1 MRRILLMLLCSF
13 VVGCGGSDGPELAD
27 VTGTVTLDGKPL
39 SRASIRFVPEASG
52 GSPSYGA
59 TNKDGEYQLLF
70 SADKSGAMIGRHR
83 VEIEMLEPEYDQEGK
98 LVGEKPAVLPAKYRN
113 GSELSADVKS
123 GSNAIPFQLSS
134 K

>member
-1 MRRILLMLLCSF
+1 MRSVLLVALCGF
-13 VVGCGGSDGPELAD
+13 VAGCGGSDGPKLAD

-39 SRASIRFVPEASG
+39 TRASIRFVPEATG

-59 TNKDGEYQLLF
+59 TTKGGEYQLLF

-83 VEIEMLEPEYDQEGK
+83 VEIEMLEPEFDQEGK
-98 LVGEKPAVLPAKYRN
+98 IVGEKPPVLPAKYRN
-113 GSELSADVKS
+113 GSELSAEVKS
-123 GSNAIPFQLSS
+123 GSNTIPFQLSS